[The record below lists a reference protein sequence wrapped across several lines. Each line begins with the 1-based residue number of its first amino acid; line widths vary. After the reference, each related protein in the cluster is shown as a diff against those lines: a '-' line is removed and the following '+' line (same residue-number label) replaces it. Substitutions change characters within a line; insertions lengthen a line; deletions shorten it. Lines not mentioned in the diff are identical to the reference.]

1 MMINRKNLK
10 QVLTT
15 ALCVTAL
22 SVWSLGSSVQ
32 ANEAEV
38 AEFYAG
44 NTVELLVGY
53 SAGGGYDAY
62 SRTLARH
69 IGRHIPGNP
78 EVIVKNV
85 PGAGSLVLMNQLAN
99 SLPNDGSVF
108 GAVNSGM
115 AYEPLFANDKAQ
127 FETNKMS
134 WIGNLNVEVALGFAR
149 KDTGA
154 ESIYD
159 LRDTRISMG
168 ATGAGANT
176 NVIPRVLAAIYDLQ
190 IDVIAG
196 YPGAADVR
204 LAVERGE
211 IDGIGMSA
219 LSSTLAR
226 TPEWL
231 EPDSE
236 YAVLW
241 QVAAERAEQLPD
253 VPLASDMAETEEQR
267 LAVELLVA
275 RLAMGRPFVAPPGV
289 PAERFEALRDAF
301 MATVEDPEFLADAEG
316 QGLIVQPVSGQE
328 MQEYFGEVYGF
339 PQEIVDLVKSAMT
352 E

>member
-1 MMINRKNLK
+1 MMKSIKSRNRLFSAAA
-10 QVLTT
+10 T
-15 ALCVTAL
+15 AAL
-22 SVWSLGSSVQ
+22 GLASFGSAVQ
-32 ANEAEV
+32 ADEAAV
-38 AEFYAG
+38 AEFYQG

-69 IGRHIPGNP
+69 IGKHIPGNP
-78 EVIVKNV
+78 DVIVKNV

-99 SLPNDGSVF
+99 SLPSDGSVF

-127 FETNKMS
+127 FETNDMS
-134 WIGNLNVEVALGFAR
+134 WIGNLNIEVALGIAR
-149 KDTGA
+149 KDAGA

-159 LRDTRISMG
+159 LRDTRITMG

-176 NVIPRVLAAIYDLQ
+176 NVIPRVLSEIYDLQ

-231 EPDSE
+231 EPDSD
-236 YAVLW
+236 YVVLW
-241 QVAAERAEQLPD
+241 QVASERSEQLPD
-253 VPLASDMAETEEQR
+253 VPLAGDMAETDEQR
-267 LAVELLVA
+267 MAVELLIA

-289 PAERFEALRDAF
+289 PADRLEALRTAF

-328 MQEYFGEVYGF
+328 MQEYFKQVYDF
-339 PQEIVDLVKSAMT
+339 PQEIVDIVKTAMT